1 MGKRKYKNQAKKDNT
16 IYYVAGA
23 LAVIVLV
30 IVFAVGRP
38 TGQVV
43 AGDGEFDEFATCL
56 TDNGAIFYGTE
67 WCGFCQ
73 QQKAMFGPSMQ
84 YVNFIDCDQNR
95 NTCMSEG
102 IQGYPTWKIDGQL
115 YSGVQQ
121 MNRLAD
127 LTGCEVFPETQL

>member
-1 MGKRKYKNQAKKDNT
+1 MGKRKHKNQKKDNT

-73 QQKAMFGPSMQ
+73 QQKAMFGASMEN
-84 YVNFIDCDQNR
+84 VNFIDCDQNR
-95 NTCMSEG
+95 DTCMSEG
-102 IQGYPTWKIDGQL
+102 ITGYPTWKINGQL
-115 YSGVQQ
+115 YPGLQQ
-121 MNRLAD
+121 LTRLSE
-127 LTGCEVFPETQL
+127 LTGCTLFA